1 MLTKRRKLFIGACLS
16 LGILLC
22 ILGCVG
28 IITIASM
35 TESSSGQLPRRKVVM
50 TIDTSQQQA
59 FFDQL
64 RKFADKHDFTILIDV
79 QPSGAEDFLI
89 YMTRE
94 DITISGANPF
104 SPAEYS
110 LGIFDAD
117 RQRPVSETV
126 LDDLV
131 TDLKSFVGEVPGAT
145 FSVER

>member
-1 MLTKRRKLFIGACLS
+1 
-16 LGILLC
+16 
-22 ILGCVG
+22 
-28 IITIASM
+28 
-35 TESSSGQLPRRKVVM
+35 M
-50 TIDTSQQQA
+50 TIDTSHQQA

-104 SPAEYS
+104 SPAEYR
-110 LGIFDAD
+110 LGIFDAAP
-117 RQRPVSETV
+117 QRPVSETV

-131 TDLKSFVGEVPGAT
+131 NDLKSFVGEVPGAT
-145 FSVER
+145 FSVEK